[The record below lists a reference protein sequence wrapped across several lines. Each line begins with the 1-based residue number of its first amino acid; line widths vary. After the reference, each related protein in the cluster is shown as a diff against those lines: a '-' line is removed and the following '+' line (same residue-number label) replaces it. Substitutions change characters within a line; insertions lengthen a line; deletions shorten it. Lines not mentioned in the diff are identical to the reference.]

1 MSRKSNTEQ
10 RRKEITS
17 ALLRLLASQGYERAS
32 IQNIAHEAHLSPG
45 LIHYHFKN
53 KAEILIELIA
63 ELRAVFEA
71 RFTALL
77 EKAHSPRERMLA
89 YVNARLAK
97 GSGES
102 PATVAAWVMIGAEA
116 IKQEEVRALYANA
129 ISQELKLVEGLI
141 VDYLQ
146 ERGKRVHSARRVAAS
161 ILSAMEGSFQLAS
174 AAAEHMPQAYAAKT
188 MMALIDRFVELEPAN
203 EKKPK

>member
-1 MSRKSNTEQ
+1 MGKAYAYIRLSSQAQAAGDGERRQ
-10 RRKEITS
+10 RES
-17 ALLRLLASQGYERAS
+17 AQQFAGRHGYE
-32 IQNIAHEAHLSPG
+32 
-45 LIHYHFKN
+45 
-53 KAEILIELIA
+53 
-63 ELRAVFEA
+63 
-71 RFTALL
+71 
-77 EKAHSPRERMLA
+77 
-89 YVNARLAK
+89 
-97 GSGES
+97 
-102 PATVAAWVMIGAEA
+102 
-116 IKQEEVRALYANA
+116 
-129 ISQELKLVEGLI
+129 I